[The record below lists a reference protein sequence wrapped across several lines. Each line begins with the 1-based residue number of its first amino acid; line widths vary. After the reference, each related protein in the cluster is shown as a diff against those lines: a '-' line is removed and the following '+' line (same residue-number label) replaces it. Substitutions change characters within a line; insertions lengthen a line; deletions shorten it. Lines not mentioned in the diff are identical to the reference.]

1 MEDLFLF
8 TLTSYE
14 MMCTFFTPDMHILYH
29 LLIKHPFTD
38 LLWMCYYHIRDGGEL

>member
-14 MMCTFFTPDMHILYH
+14 MMCTFFMPDMHILYLFVYNASFYRFALDV
-29 LLIKHPFTD
+29 LLS
-38 LLWMCYYHIRDGGEL
+38 Y